1 MSLPLHILSS
11 EFLPET
17 ADLGRLRAVNK
28 GMRDAV
34 DATGREIK
42 KLSDREAVDLGY
54 VSLLKERHTRGVL
67 KDECL
72 TCAAAARNGD
82 LEELKALRAEKFPW
96 DWETC
101 ALAAQYGHLDVLK
114 WAREND
120 CPWDEATCAFAAQ
133 NGHLETLKW
142 ARENNCPWDARVVRA
157 PEQHRERAASPLGE
171 QTLRLAELVPLL
183 VRAAQRAVHAHADA
197 PLADVVGVRRRVRA
211 EHGAEHRAA
220 ERPAH
225 LHDHVRDVAQRRH
238 QPRRLAP
245 RVAPRVRARLL
256 HQKAQPKSAT
266 VN

>member
-1 MSLPLHILSS
+1 MDTTAARKDISSLPLDVISTHILSS

-120 CPWDEATCAFAAQ
+120 CPWGERTCRRAATY
-133 NGHLETLKW
+133 GHLEVLKW
-142 ARENNCPWDARVVRA
+142 ARANNCPWDTRTCANAAMRGHLEVLKWARVNSC
-157 PEQHRERAASPLGE
+157 PW
-171 QTLRLAELVPLL
+171 
-183 VRAAQRAVHAHADA
+183 D
-197 PLADVVGVRRRVRA
+197 
-211 EHGAEHRAA
+211 
-220 ERPAH
+220 
-225 LHDHVRDVAQRRH
+225 
-238 QPRRLAP
+238 
-245 RVAPRVRARLL
+245 
-256 HQKAQPKSAT
+256 SAT
-266 VN
+266 CTAAAM

>member
-1 MSLPLHILSS
+1 MTSVTRVDSAAARMDISSLPLDVFSTHILSS

-42 KLSDREAVDLGY
+42 KLSNEEAMHLGY

-101 ALAAQYGHLDVLK
+101 ALAAQYGHLNVLK
-114 WAREND
+114 WAR
-120 CPWDEATCAFAAQ
+120 A
-133 NGHLETLKW
+133 
-142 ARENNCPWDARVVRA
+142 NNCPWDGRTCAGAAKGGHLEMLQSARANNCPWNEWTCRCAALIGHLEVPKWARA
-157 PEQHRERAASPLGE
+157 NCCPWDERTCSFAANGGHLEVLKWARANGCPWDEETCKLAASIGYVE
-171 QTLRLAELVPLL
+171 T
-183 VRAAQRAVHAHADA
+183 
-197 PLADVVGVRRRVRA
+197 
-211 EHGAEHRAA
+211 
-220 ERPAH
+220 
-225 LHDHVRDVAQRRH
+225 
-238 QPRRLAP
+238 
-245 RVAPRVRARLL
+245 
-256 HQKAQPKSAT
+256 
-266 VN
+266 

>member
-1 MSLPLHILSS
+1 MTSATRVDTAAARKDISSLPLDVISTHILSS

-96 DWETC
+96 DWEKC
-101 ALAAQYGHLDVLK
+101 ALAALYGHLEVLK

-120 CPWDEATCAFAAQ
+120 CPWSEESCAAAGYG
-133 NGHLETLKW
+133 GHLEVLKWSRANGCPWADKTCWCAAEGGHLEVLKW
-142 ARENNCPWDARVVRA
+142 ARANGCP
-157 PEQHRERAASPLGE
+157 REE
-171 QTLRLAELVPLL
+171 WT
-183 VRAAQRAVHAHADA
+183 
-197 PLADVVGVRRRVRA
+197 RRV
-211 EHGAEHRAA
+211 AA
-220 ERPAH
+220 LIRYVEI
-225 LHDHVRDVAQRRH
+225 
-238 QPRRLAP
+238 
-245 RVAPRVRARLL
+245 
-256 HQKAQPKSAT
+256 
-266 VN
+266 